1 MLEVAEKNIK
11 SWFGNSINFEGHTL
25 DIDHDRFGNLLANEY
40 IKSDSDSTTNLILF
54 LGGTIANFKKPAAI
68 LQVIHDSMGVN
79 DFFVHHQTLD
89 TVAGRHYFDFNHAT
103 PNFSLAPIHRYIFDL
118 LNIDDT
124 LYELDMGFDGILN
137 ERYIKVNLKI
147 ALSIQFTFDGGER
160 IISFNKGDSILLW
173 RHRHQNIVEM
183 VQMLRESEFM
193 TLQTSQATDQQS
205 VLTISRIKHD

>member
-1 MLEVAEKNIK
+1 
-11 SWFGNSINFEGHTL
+11 
-25 DIDHDRFGNLLANEY
+25 
-40 IKSDSDSTTNLILF
+40 
-54 LGGTIANFKKPAAI
+54 
-68 LQVIHDSMGVN
+68 
-79 DFFVHHQTLD
+79 
-89 TVAGRHYFDFNHAT
+89 
-103 PNFSLAPIHRYIFDL
+103 
-118 LNIDDT
+118 
-124 LYELDMGFDGILN
+124 MGFDGILN